1 MLDSAPDSTIRS
13 TIPEANMLCSKTQF
27 YVVQIGLILAF
38 GFSSLHLQAD
48 DNWPRFRGTGGN
60 GIGKEHENIPI
71 EWDRGKNIQWVA
83 DIPGWGWASP
93 VVWGD
98 QVFISTVVSDEPNRK
113 PAKGLYLGQGVR
125 NPSPGIHHWIVLCYD
140 LNSGKELWRDEA
152 HTGVPV
158 IPRHP
163 KSTYAAETPVTD
175 GEQLYVLFGDV
186 GLWCYSL
193 DGEKRWNR
201 RFDSKKT
208 FFDYGAA
215 ASPVLHK
222 DQVFVVYD
230 NLEDSWVASFDGKT
244 GAELWKRTREEKRSW
259 ATPLLWQNELRTE
272 LVVPG
277 LRRNRSYSLDGTL
290 LWEFDGQMSSLVIP
304 SPFAANG
311 MVYLSSGYV
320 GDSHRPTY
328 AIKPGGH
335 GNLTEGESIETS
347 PWIAWYQPTASPY
360 NTTQIVVGKFL
371 YTLYDQGFLTCH
383 DALNG
388 EEIFGK
394 QRLPAGASFTAS
406 PWAVN
411 DKLYCLSE
419 DGETFVFQIGPE
431 YKLLARNPLE
441 ELSLACPAVVRGKHL
456 IRTASKLYCISEK
469 DKQ

>member
-1 MLDSAPDSTIRS
+1 
-13 TIPEANMLCSKTQF
+13 
-27 YVVQIGLILAF
+27 
-38 GFSSLHLQAD
+38 
-48 DNWPRFRGTGGN
+48 
-60 GIGKEHENIPI
+60 
-71 EWDRGKNIQWVA
+71 
-83 DIPGWGWASP
+83 
-93 VVWGD
+93 
-98 QVFISTVVSDEPNRK
+98 
-113 PAKGLYLGQGVR
+113 
-125 NPSPGIHHWIVLCYD
+125 
-140 LNSGKELWRDEA
+140 
-152 HTGVPV
+152 
-158 IPRHP
+158 
-163 KSTYAAETPVTD
+163 
-175 GEQLYVLFGDV
+175 
-186 GLWCYSL
+186 
-193 DGEKRWNR
+193 
-201 RFDSKKT
+201 
-208 FFDYGAA
+208 
-215 ASPVLHK
+215 
-222 DQVFVVYD
+222 
-230 NLEDSWVASFDGKT
+230 
-244 GAELWKRTREEKRSW
+244 
-259 ATPLLWQNELRTE
+259 
-272 LVVPG
+272 
-277 LRRNRSYSLDGTL
+277 
-290 LWEFDGQMSSLVIP
+290 MSSLVIP

-360 NTTQIVVGKFL
+360 NTTQIAVGKFL